1 MDSAT
6 ASHWF
11 VMRCSPVSAALRGGA
26 DCETE
31 PNPPFWLHHNQN
43 LQNRLQYDLKVVI
56 MHLESSGKHLKRAQS
71 KRADGS
77 EVIPFWLLK
86 TFGRCKFKGLL
97 VPPSFLE
104 DQEAILY
111 FCSVYLYTNLFANLW
126 GVLQTGCLVSF
137 SKLFVNVINS
147 RIGKAL
153 FSVIMLG

>member
-86 TFGRCKFKGLL
+86 TFGRYKFKGLL
-97 VPPSFLE
+97 VLPFFFFKTRKQFYTFVQSISTQISLQIYGECCRLAVWWALASFL
-104 DQEAILY
+104 L
-111 FCSVYLYTNLFANLW
+111 
-126 GVLQTGCLVSF
+126 VLLIAG
-137 SKLFVNVINS
+137 
-147 RIGKAL
+147 
-153 FSVIMLG
+153 